1 MGVPSRCHAPL
12 LLHRSPHGGSGPSN
26 RLGYFPD
33 KSIEKAADKSLPG
46 LRRFGEFY
54 HQSAPPHYLR
64 GGGVPA
70 KPKFTRIP
78 KMRDLVEAGVQAEA
92 IPTYCALT
100 DYANNKTGL
109 CWPKMETLAKTLG
122 RSVRTI
128 QRHLHLL
135 KELGLIEFVE
145 RRRQRGRFS
154 SYLYKVVHIARTTGH
169 GRRAVGGSPNIRRTK
184 RSVTP
189 PNSPPTEGY
198 SWLFGKGRDLKAEA
212 EYQKLKEQERERA
225 SEKRQEGYEWLFK

>member
-1 MGVPSRCHAPL
+1 M
-12 LLHRSPHGGSGPSN
+12 
-26 RLGYFPD
+26 
-33 KSIEKAADKSLPG
+33 
-46 LRRFGEFY
+46 
-54 HQSAPPHYLR
+54 PP
-64 GGGVPA
+64 

-78 KMRDLVEAGVQAEA
+78 KVQDLTYAGVPTEA

-122 RSVRTI
+122 RSVRTV

-145 RRRQRGRFS
+145 RRRQSGRFS
-154 SYLYKVVHIARTTGH
+154 SYLYKVIHIARTTGH
-169 GRRAVGGSPNIRRTK
+169 GRRSVSGGPIYRRTK

-189 PNSPPTEGY
+189 PNSPPREGY
-198 SWLFGKGRDLKAEA
+198 SWLFGRGEDPAGEEEHQRERNEKRS
-212 EYQKLKEQERERA
+212 KESQER
-225 SEKRQEGYEWLFK
+225 KEGYEWLFR